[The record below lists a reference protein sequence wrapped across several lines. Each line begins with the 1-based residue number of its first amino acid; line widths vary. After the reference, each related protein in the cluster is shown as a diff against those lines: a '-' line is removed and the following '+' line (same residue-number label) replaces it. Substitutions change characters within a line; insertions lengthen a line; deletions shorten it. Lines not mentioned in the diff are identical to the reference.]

1 MKTFFLPFSSNLF
14 KGLAGKVPREILGRS
29 IGRLG
34 DGGNKVVV
42 ALAVAANANRGDRV
56 LRGVFRDVVCY
67 PPARTHT
74 TYVDDGGAREL
85 SPLLGEPGLR

>member
-1 MKTFFLPFSSNLF
+1 M
-14 KGLAGKVPREILGRS
+14 PREILGRS

-67 PPARTHT
+67 PPAIMHT
-74 TYVDDGGAREL
+74 TYVDDGGAREH
-85 SPLLGEPGLR
+85 SPLLGEPG